1 MEINVDPSKVIEKK
15 ADDRGRVTLGAG
27 YADQMVTVAIVDSED
42 RAGKFVCANCGAA
55 EGLEELI
62 FSEGCPMCGCGV
74 QAAGVPEWI
83 LEASY
88 VDELFDDDNT
98 DSISE

>member
-42 RAGKFVCANCGAA
+42 RAGKFVCANCGTA
-55 EGLEELI
+55 EELDNLVYAG
-62 FSEGCPMCGCGV
+62 GCDMCGAGPLE
-74 QAAGVPEWI
+74 AGVPERA
-83 LEASY
+83 LDGYELDSLL
-88 VDELFDDDNT
+88 DE
-98 DSISE
+98 SEDITE